1 MPDDSN
7 GDQPPSNPPPPEP
20 PSAAPPPPPDQQG
33 VPPPPDRLTPEPPP
47 PSGQPATPPPPAPQT
62 PTSAQPTAAEPHG
75 GQPGAPEIPS
85 APDQPAGS
93 SGENQQAIWAL
104 VLGILS
110 ICLCGLIAGIPALIL
125 GYLGR
130 QRALELPDR
139 KGEGMALAGMILGG
153 LSIVVSIVVIMVLF
167 STDTGTY

>member
-1 MPDDSN
+1 MSDESN
-7 GDQPPSNPPPPEP
+7 EDQPPSNPPPPDP
-20 PSAAPPPPPDQQG
+20 PSAAPPPPPDQPG
-33 VPPPPDRLTPEPPP
+33 VPPPPDSGASPPP
-47 PSGQPATPPPPAPQT
+47 PEQAGAPLSPPPQGDPY
-62 PTSAQPTAAEPHG
+62 G
-75 GQPGAPEIPS
+75 GQPGTPGIAGVPY
-85 APDQPAGS
+85 QPAPS

-130 QRALELPDR
+130 QRALELPDH

-153 LSIVVSIVVIMVLF
+153 LSILLSIVAVIVLF
-167 STDTGTY
+167 STDSVTYTYN

>member
-1 MPDDSN
+1 MSDESN
-7 GDQPPSNPPPPEP
+7 EDQPPSSPPPPEP
-20 PSAAPPPPPDQQG
+20 PSAAPPPPPDQPG
-33 VPPPPDRLTPEPPP
+33 VPQPPEPGAPPPRSE
-47 PSGQPATPPPPAPQT
+47 QPAVP
-62 PTSAQPTAAEPHG
+62 QPTAAEPYG
-75 GQPGAPEIPS
+75 GQPGAPGIPP
-85 APDQPAGS
+85 APYQPVGS

-110 ICLCGLIAGIPALIL
+110 VCLCGVIAGIPALIL

-153 LSIVVSIVVIMVLF
+153 LSIVLSIVLFIVLL
-167 STDTGTY
+167 STDTSTY